1 LIHLPPLIQDLG
13 FLLLTGGLVSL
24 LFGYLRQPLIV
35 GYLLAGFLIGP
46 NFKYFPHVTEPDGI
60 RLWGEIGVL
69 FLLFSL
75 GLEFSFKKLMSMGPA
90 SLVAASIEVVGLVAL
105 GTWVAGLLGFEAKA
119 ALFFGGMLAI
129 SSTTVLLRAFDES
142 GTRSARFAENVLGI
156 LIVED
161 LYAVLLLVLLATV
174 SLPTGGLN
182 APSGTEAVLG
192 TLFRFGFVLI
202 VVFAVGV
209 SVLPVIIRRVQRVLS
224 DEMRLVLSLGLC
236 FMTVVLASNLGFSPT
251 LGAFVMGSLLAG
263 TREAKRIERLLL
275 PVQTLF
281 GAVFFISVGMQI
293 EPTALVKY
301 PLEALVFLA
310 VVLVGKTLFVTVGSL
325 VAGKPLKPAIR
336 SGIAMAQIGEFSFIM
351 AALGISRGV
360 IESDASALIVMI
372 ATITALTTPYAVRN
386 SKAIAQYFDSRLPE
400 SWRKSIDR
408 YSGSV
413 QRGRAVPEW
422 RSMLTRHLMIIL
434 VNAALVGAIGLY
446 FGRFANRWIN
456 AHYSGSAAVLVGT
469 RLGALVL
476 SIAISTPFLW
486 GIAKGGLGAIR
497 VRGYWMNRQL
507 RPLLVGTLIVRA
519 VVFFTLVGFLL
530 SRFFRL
536 PLTTLVAAS
545 AVFAALV
552 LFSSRL
558 ERIYERFAQRFLLSL
573 SETELREV
581 EETEKEGTSGL
592 GPWDGHI
599 ASFEVSFDSTAVG
612 KTIAELQIR
621 ERYGVT
627 VTLIERGDRKIPV
640 PDRNERVYPRDR
652 LHAIGTD
659 EELAAFRGY
668 LEVAAAS
675 ATEENAEDEFSLES
689 FPVAHSSGFVGRT
702 IRESGIRERANG
714 LVVGVERQG
723 ARILNPPVD
732 FKIVAGD
739 LLWIVGQREK
749 VQALGGP
756 VTS

>member
-1 LIHLPPLIQDLG
+1 MIHLPPLIQDLG
-13 FLLLTGGLVSL
+13 VLLLTGGLVSL

-35 GYLLAGFLIGP
+35 GYLLAGFMIGP
-46 NFKYFPHVTEPDGI
+46 NFNYFPHVTEPDGI

-105 GTWVAGLLGFEAKA
+105 GTWVAGLLGFEPKA
-119 ALFFGGMLAI
+119 SLFFGGMLAI

-174 SLPTGGLN
+174 SLPTGGLHS
-182 APSGTEAVLG
+182 PSGTEAVLG
-192 TLFRFGFVLI
+192 TLFRFGFFLI

-209 SVLPVIIRRVQRVLS
+209 SVLPGLIRRVQRVLS

-263 TREAKRIERLLL
+263 THEAKRIERLLL

-293 EPTALVKY
+293 EPSALVKH
-301 PLEALVFLA
+301 PGEALAFLA
-310 VVLVGKTLFVTVGSL
+310 VVLVGKTLLVTVGSL

-336 SGIAMAQIGEFSFIM
+336 SGVAMAQIGEFSFIM

-386 SKAIAQYFDSRLPE
+386 SKAIAQYFDARLPE
-400 SWRKSIDR
+400 SWRKSLER
-408 YSGSV
+408 YSGSI
-413 QRGRAVPEW
+413 QRGRAAPEW
-422 RSMLTRHLMIIL
+422 QRMLTRHLMIIL

-446 FGRFANRWIN
+446 FGRFASHWITEQL
-456 AHYSGSAAVLVGT
+456 SGSADALVGT

-476 SIAISTPFLW
+476 SIAICTPFLW
-486 GIAKGGLGAIR
+486 GIAKGGLGAAR

-519 VVFFTLVGFLL
+519 VVFFALVGFLL

-536 PLTTLVAAS
+536 PLSVLVVACV
-545 AVFAALV
+545 VFAALV
-552 LFSSRL
+552 LFSRRI
-558 ERIYERFAQRFLLSL
+558 ERVYERFAQRFLLSL
-573 SETELREV
+573 SESERKEV
-581 EETEKEGTSGL
+581 EETDESPAGL

-599 ASFEVSFDSTAVG
+599 AAFEVSFDSLAVG
-612 KTIAELQIR
+612 MTIAELRIR

-627 VTLIERGDRKIPV
+627 VTLIERGERKIPV

-659 EELAAFRGY
+659 EQLTAFRGFI
-668 LEVAAAS
+668 EVAASSIEES
-675 ATEENAEDEFSLES
+675 AESVFSLES
-689 FPVAHSSGFVGRT
+689 VPVAPASGFVGRT

-723 ARILNPPVD
+723 ERILNPPVD
-732 FKIVAGD
+732 FRIDAGD

-749 VQALGGP
+749 VRALGAP
-756 VTS
+756 SAPTS